1 MSKTRLHKTL
11 PPDPELNALLDR
23 AEQHTMTPEE
33 RAEQRIS
40 WAYGNLALHDPNI
53 TKDDVRK
60 AAGKLYGPTEGE
72 QNLDSQYWK
81 ASPSEKAASKIADL
95 MRREHGVEIDPGEVE
110 RIIKREISW
119 EWYNAL
125 EGLTSAPKD
134 KKGSWTR

>member
-40 WAYGNLALHDPNI
+40 WAYGNLALHNPNI

-72 QNLDSQYWK
+72 QMSDTEKMERNKMSPQPDLDSQHWK

-95 MRREHGVEIDPGEVE
+95 MRQEHGVEIDPG
-110 RIIKREISW
+110 
-119 EWYNAL
+119 
-125 EGLTSAPKD
+125 
-134 KKGSWTR
+134 